1 MDLKIKDVSGFI
13 QQAALVAHDIT
24 TNLVAQQP
32 ESANQLAQQ
41 MAAGGVQMDVRIRDV
56 LGGMPRI
63 DLVAVSARGEF
74 VVGSR
79 LCQRRQSGEA

>member
-1 MDLKIKDVSGFI
+1 MNLKIKDVSGFI

-24 TNLVAQQP
+24 THLAAEQP

-41 MAAGGVQMDVRIRDV
+41 MASGGVQMDVRIRDV
-56 LGGMPRI
+56 LGALPRI
-63 DLVAVSARGEF
+63 DLVAVTAKSEF

-79 LCQRRQSGEA
+79 LCKRCQSGEA